1 MRNADPPEVITP
13 ASLRMFSSGPGG
25 FLWRCADAWE
35 EDIARRE
42 ALETDL
48 KNVTEHRGELMTLNE
63 LMVHVRDGSI
73 TNDDGLVLVWA
84 NK

>member
-1 MRNADPPEVITP
+1 MAVP

-35 EDIARRE
+35 EDIARIE